1 METEGPLMSFWTSP
15 AAPQTALTLSLGPP
29 EAPFLPSFQAG
40 GQHSRQGKGAGAGR
54 DGPGSP
60 LLLLASPTDTRKVLL
75 PPRGTVSPLACCPRV
90 PKPPPSSPPPRQLQ
104 APGRILH
111 SVGLG
116 VEGRGAWALTSA
128 RRVHT
133 RPVTTLH

>member
-40 GQHSRQGKGAGAGR
+40 GQQSRQGKGAGAGR

-90 PKPPPSSPPPRQLQ
+90 PKPPPLPPR
-104 APGRILH
+104 PGSSKLPAASCTRWGWG
-111 SVGLG
+111 SRVGGPGL
-116 VEGRGAWALTSA
+116 S
-128 RRVHT
+128 
-133 RPVTTLH
+133 PVSGGFIRAQ